1 MTAAL
6 DALRAELAHLHAH
19 WPPMPR
25 PYRANTPEGIRY
37 HHEATAHVARIEQ
50 VKAEI
55 TRLTCPVEM
64 SERQLRPL
72 EALPLTGGRWRR

>member
-1 MTAAL
+1 MSA
-6 DALRAELAHLHAH
+6 
-19 WPPMPR
+19 P
-25 PYRANTPEGIRY
+25 
-37 HHEATAHVARIEQ
+37 TAHVARIEQ